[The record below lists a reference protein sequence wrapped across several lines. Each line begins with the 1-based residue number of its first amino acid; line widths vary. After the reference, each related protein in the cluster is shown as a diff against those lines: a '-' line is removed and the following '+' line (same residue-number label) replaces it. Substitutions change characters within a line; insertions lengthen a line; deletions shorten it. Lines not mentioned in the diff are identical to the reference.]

1 MAFRVLLS
9 EQVKA
14 GLDKLAEVDKSKCR
28 HLVLLLLRLK
38 KDPEQPG
45 SRELE
50 PLGPTVPG
58 SRVWK
63 TDRFEILYHLGSA
76 TSEVTVAQIKLGGVD
91 LAVLGATP
99 PAG

>member
-1 MAFRVLLS
+1 MSAKKTVPFILELLD
-9 EQVKA
+9 Q
-14 GLDKLAEVDKSKCR
+14 
-28 HLVLLLLRLK
+28 K

-91 LAVLGATP
+91 LVVLGATP